1 MNYPT
6 VPKAIHIAIVGGG
19 IGGAVL
25 GIALSK
31 LPNLT
36 FTIYESRAA
45 FGEIGAGLGFGANAH
60 RAMNLICPSI
70 WEGYKTVASFNGW
83 PEKQNVWFDFQVGEK
98 GPDEGKRI
106 AEIVMSTDI
115 CQSSAHR
122 AHFLDQLVA
131 LLPKGCAEFGK
142 RLVDVDQS
150 QEKVVLQF
158 ADGTKA
164 EADAVVGCDGIRSA
178 CRAVVL
184 EKELVAPVFTK
195 KVAYRGLVPMKI
207 AESALGIEKSQNRQ
221 MYLGHNRHCITFPV
235 AKGALM
241 NVVAFSG
248 LDSDTW
254 EGDWVKPRQKEHAQ
268 RAFQGWGEKVIKIM
282 EVCAFTLFVAMTNMS
297 ES

>member
-1 MNYPT
+1 MTSPT
-6 VPKAIHIAIVGGG
+6 PSRQIHIAIVGGG

-25 GIALSK
+25 GIALSQF
-31 LPNLT
+31 PNIT

-60 RAMNLICPSI
+60 RAMSLISPSI
-70 WEGYKTVASFNGW
+70 WESYKDVASFNGW
-83 PEKQNVWFDFQVGEK
+83 EEKQNVWFDFQVGEK

-106 AEIVMSTDI
+106 AEIVMSADI
-115 CQSSAHR
+115 CQSSVHR
-122 AHFLDQLVA
+122 SHFLDQLVA

-150 QEKVVLQF
+150 QEKVVLKF
-158 ADGTKA
+158 ADGTEA
-164 EADAVVGCDGIRSA
+164 EADAVVGCDGIRSV
-178 CRAVVL
+178 CRAVVF

-207 AESALGIEKSQNRQ
+207 AESALGVEKSQNRQ

-248 LDSDTW
+248 IESDIW
-254 EGDWVKPRQKEHAQ
+254 EGEWVKPRQRESAQ
-268 RAFQGWGEKVIKIM
+268 RAFQGWGKNVAKIM
-282 EVCAFTLFVAMTNMS
+282 EVICDS
-297 ES
+297 SYWPGYY